1 MNNKLKNVTFSL
13 PEKSIKDLKK
23 VVKSGYA
30 KSLNFAVREAVAFYV
45 SKIKKEDL
53 KKEMESASKDPLFIK
68 DIRSSMDDFKASD
81 KETAESITDW

>member
-1 MNNKLKNVTFSL
+1 MNDKLKNVTFSL

-30 KSLNFAVREAVAFYV
+30 KSLNFAVREAVSSYI

-53 KKEMESASKDPLFIK
+53 RKEMESASKDQLFLK
-68 DIRSSMDDFKASD
+68 DIKSSMDNFKTSD
-81 KETAESITDW
+81 KETAGSITDW